1 MSSIVRY
8 PTPFSSEA
16 GGSGSGMTLVPPDPL
31 RVLVADAEP
40 VIRAGFAAILAHEPD
55 IIVCAEAASV
65 EEAATLTGRLRPDVV
80 LLDLDLP
87 GEGGVEA
94 TRRIG
99 ELEGS
104 VSVIVLAPHDG
115 DLRLFAALR
124 AGARGFIVRNI
135 EPEDLVEA
143 VRSVA
148 GGEAYLT
155 PGATRRVI
163 AEFAS
168 QPQPPLPATDQ
179 LDELTAR
186 EREVMALLAAGL
198 RNDEIAARFVISP
211 ATVKTHISS
220 ALRKLNVRDR
230 AQLVAMAYR
239 SGLVRPLPQRAN
251 GFPTALSA

>member
-8 PTPFSSEA
+8 QTFPAESNR
-16 GGSGSGMTLVPPDPL
+16 SGSGMQIVPADPV

-40 VIRAGFAAILAHEPD
+40 VIRAGLAAILAHEPD
-55 IIVCAEAASV
+55 LIVCAEAATG
-65 EEAATLTGRLRPDVV
+65 EEAVTLTGRLRPDVV

-87 GEGGVEA
+87 VHGGVEA
-94 TRRIG
+94 TRQVG
-99 ELEGS
+99 DVDSSAG
-104 VSVIVLAPHDG
+104 VIVLAPHDG
-115 DLRLFAALR
+115 DIRLFAALR
-124 AGARGFIVRNI
+124 AGARGFVVRNTQA
-135 EPEDLVEA
+135 EDLVDA
-143 VRSVA
+143 VRTVS

-155 PGATRRVI
+155 PRATRRVV
-163 AEFAS
+163 AEFLN
-168 QPQPPLPATDQ
+168 QPQPPMPGTKD

-230 AQLVAMAYR
+230 AQLVALAYR
-239 SGLVRPLPQRAN
+239 TGLVRPNPRRTGRFTA
-251 GFPTALSA
+251 ALSA